1 MGAGGNPPAM
11 TLLLIGCGKMGGALL
26 KGWLKRGTARHV
38 VVVEPGTGADAFAG
52 DRLVERRKH
61 PQEVPLEFAPDVV
74 VFAVKPQVMDGAV
87 SPYKRFVG
95 RSLFL
100 SIAAGKTLRYFARL
114 LDDDAAVVRAMPN
127 TPAAVGRGITVATA
141 NPRVTP
147 TQRRLADTL
156 LSAVGEVGW
165 VEDEALIDAVT
176 AVSGSGPAYVF
187 LLIECMA
194 KAGVTAGLPPE
205 LAGRVHFQQ
214 GDASRL
220 PYDDASFNLVGL
232 ANMIPFFDELARVL
246 AAGGGAI
253 VAFSSGSE
261 TPIYVATE
269 RLRRELEPRGFTDF
283 AEFSAGSGTALLAR
297 KGKRD

>member
-1 MGAGGNPPAM
+1 MGAGGNPPAT

-52 DRLVERRKH
+52 DRLVERHKH
-61 PQEVPLEFAPDVV
+61 PQEIPLEFTPDVV

-100 SIAAGKTLRYFARL
+100 SIAAGKTLRYFTRL

-147 TQRRLADTL
+147 TQRRLADML

-194 KAGVTAGLPPE
+194 KAGVAAGLPPE
-205 LAGRVHFQQ
+205 LAT
-214 GDASRL
+214 RL
-220 PYDDASFNLVGL
+220 ARATVAGSG
-232 ANMIPFFDELARVL
+232 ELARLSHEPASKLREAVTSPGGTTRAALDVL
-246 AAGGGAI
+246 MATDGLEPLMIKAVAAA
-253 VAFSSGSE
+253 ARRS
-261 TPIYVATE
+261 
-269 RLRRELEPRGFTDF
+269 RELAD
-283 AEFSAGSGTALLAR
+283 
-297 KGKRD
+297 

>member
-1 MGAGGNPPAM
+1 MTAGGKPPAT

-26 KGWLKRGTARHV
+26 KGWLERGAARHV
-38 VVVEPGTGADAFAG
+38 VVIEPGPGADAFAG
-52 DRLVERRKH
+52 ERLVERHRR
-61 PQEVPLEFAPDVV
+61 PEEIPLEFAPDVV
-74 VFAVKPQVMDGAV
+74 VFAVKPQSMDGAV

-141 NPRVTP
+141 NSRVTP

-165 VEDEALIDAVT
+165 VDDEALIDAVT

-187 LLIECMA
+187 LLIECLA
-194 KAGVTAGLPPE
+194 KAGVAAGLPAD
-205 LAGRVHFQQ
+205 LAM
-214 GDASRL
+214 RL
-220 PYDDASFNLVGL
+220 ARATVAGSG
-232 ANMIPFFDELARVL
+232 ELARLSHEPASKLREAVTSPGGTTRAALDVL
-246 AAGGGAI
+246 MATDGLEPLMIKAVAAA
-253 VAFSSGSE
+253 ARRS
-261 TPIYVATE
+261 
-269 RLRRELEPRGFTDF
+269 RELAD
-283 AEFSAGSGTALLAR
+283 
-297 KGKRD
+297 